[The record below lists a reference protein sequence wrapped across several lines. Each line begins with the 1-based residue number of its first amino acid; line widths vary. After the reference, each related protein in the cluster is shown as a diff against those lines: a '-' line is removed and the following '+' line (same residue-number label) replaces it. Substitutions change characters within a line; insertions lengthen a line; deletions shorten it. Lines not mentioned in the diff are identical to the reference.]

1 MISGLKRESK
11 NMKITV
17 KRAQQILQG
26 ATSKRI
32 LVVGDLMMDRFVYGT
47 VSRISPEAPVPVV
60 HVTHEKS
67 MPGGACNVA
76 SNLLALGGKAAMAG
90 VIGQDIVGKELKKQL
105 GDAGVSLTAIL
116 ENGQFPS
123 CVKTRIVAEN
133 QQVVRVDREEYL
145 KISDSEMSEF
155 CKTIELE
162 IAQADGV
169 IIEDYGKG
177 SVQQKVVDTVL
188 AAAQLKG
195 IPVGYDPKDDH
206 ILKMEGV
213 SVVTPNRKEAF
224 GSAGITE
231 GKPGDNPLEDEALRE
246 VGKVLA
252 EKWKARHTL
261 ITLGPHGM
269 LLLALGEPAR
279 HIPTRAREVF
289 DVSGAGDTVIATYVL
304 TLACG
309 ATYLEAAELSNFA
322 AGVVVGKLGTATCTQ
337 QELFDYMTSHED
349 NQ

>member
-1 MISGLKRESK
+1 
-11 NMKITV
+11 MKITV
-17 KRAQQILQG
+17 ERARDIFQE
-26 ATSKRI
+26 AKNKRI
-32 LVVGDLMMDRFVYGT
+32 LVVGDLMMDRFIYGS

-60 HVTHEKS
+60 KVSHEKA

-76 SNLLALGGKAAMAG
+76 SNLLALGGNAAMAG
-90 VIGQDIVGKELKKQL
+90 IIGEDTVGKELRQQL
-105 GDAGVSLTAIL
+105 SNSGVALGAVVETNL
-116 ENGQFPS
+116 HPS
-123 CVKTRIVAEN
+123 CVKTRIVAER

-145 KISDSEMSEF
+145 QLPNDEMSRF
-155 CKTIELE
+155 CKLIEKE
-162 IAQADGV
+162 MAQADGA

-177 SVQQKVVDTVL
+177 SVQQEVVDTAL
-188 AAAQLKG
+188 AAAERTG

-224 GSAGITE
+224 GSAGIAE
-231 GKPGDNPLEDEALRE
+231 SEPLDNPLEDLPLLE
-246 VGKVLA
+246 VGRILE

-261 ITLGPHGM
+261 VTLGPHGM
-269 LLLALGEPAR
+269 LLWNEGEDPQ

-304 TLACG
+304 ALACG
-309 ATYLEAAELSNFA
+309 ASYLEAAELSNFA

-337 QELFDYMTSHED
+337 DELIDYMTAHAEEL
-349 NQ
+349 

>member
-1 MISGLKRESK
+1 
-11 NMKITV
+11 MKITV
-17 KRAQQILQG
+17 NRAEDILRN
-26 ATSKRI
+26 AANKRI
-32 LVVGDLMMDRFVYGT
+32 LVVGDLMMDRFVYGS

-60 HVTHEKS
+60 HVSHEKS

-90 VIGQDIVGKELKKQL
+90 IVGKDGVGDDLKSQL
-105 GDAGVSLTAIL
+105 SDSGVALQAVIDTD
-116 ENGQFPS
+116 EYPT
-123 CVKTRIVAEN
+123 CVKTRIVAEQ

-145 KISDSEMSEF
+145 QISSDSLTSF
-155 CKTIELE
+155 CRLVEKEIE
-162 IAQADGV
+162 QADGI

-177 SVQQKVVDTVL
+177 SVQQEVVDTVIK
-188 AAAQLKG
+188 AAEEKE

-224 GSAGITE
+224 GSAGIAE
-231 GKPGDNPLEDEALRE
+231 GKPTANPLEDAALLE
-246 VGKVLA
+246 VGKVLD

-269 LLLALGEPAR
+269 LLLNQGDEAQ

-337 QELFDYMTSHED
+337 KELIDYMVAHANEL
-349 NQ
+349 

>member
-1 MISGLKRESK
+1 
-11 NMKITV
+11 MKITIE
-17 KRAQQILQG
+17 RAKDLLG
-26 ATSKRI
+26 SASEKRI
-32 LVVGDLMMDRFVYGT
+32 LVVGDLMMDRFVYGS

-60 HVTHEKS
+60 HVSHEKA

-76 SNLLALGGKAAMAG
+76 SNLLSLGGKAAMAG
-90 VIGQDIVGKELKKQL
+90 IVGQDAIGRELQDQL
-105 GDAGVSLTAIL
+105 SASGVTLKAVVEHDTH
-116 ENGQFPS
+116 PT
-123 CVKTRIVAEN
+123 CVKTRIVAER

-145 KISDSEMSEF
+145 TLADREMAAF
-155 CKTIELE
+155 CALVQKEIES
-162 IAQADGV
+162 ADGV

-177 SVQQKVVDTVL
+177 SVQQAVVDTVL
-188 AAAQLKG
+188 AAAEKAG

-224 GSAGITE
+224 GSAGVAE
-231 GKPGDNPLEDEALRE
+231 GRPAENPLEDQPLLE
-246 VGKVLA
+246 VGRMLQ
-252 EKWKARHTL
+252 EMWKARHTL

-269 LLLALGEPAR
+269 LLCGENEPPQ

-304 TLACG
+304 ALACG
-309 ATYLEAAELSNFA
+309 ATFTEAAELSNFA

-337 QELFDYMTSHED
+337 TELINYMKQHADEV
-349 NQ
+349 

>member
-1 MISGLKRESK
+1 
-11 NMKITV
+11 MKITIE
-17 KRAQQILQG
+17 RANELLNS
-26 ATSKRI
+26 ASNKRI
-32 LVVGDLMMDRFVYGT
+32 LVVGDLMMDRFVYGS

-60 HVTHEKS
+60 HVSHEKA

-90 VIGQDIVGKELKKQL
+90 IIGQDILGIELKGQL
-105 GDAGVSLTAIL
+105 SDSGVNLNAII
-116 ENGQFPS
+116 EHSTHPT
-123 CVKTRIVAEN
+123 CVKTRIVAEQ

-145 KISDSEMSEF
+145 TISESEMTSF
-155 CKTIELE
+155 CSLIEKE
-162 IAQADGV
+162 IKEADGV

-177 SVQQKVVDTVL
+177 SVQQAVVDTVL
-188 AAAQLKG
+188 AAAEEAG

-224 GSAGITE
+224 GSAKVPE
-231 GKPGDNPLEDEALRE
+231 GRPAENPLEDAPLLE
-246 VGKVLA
+246 VGRVLK

-269 LLLALGEPAR
+269 LLCDEAGDPQ

-304 TLACG
+304 ALACG
-309 ATYLEAAELSNFA
+309 ATFLEAAELSNFA

-337 QELFDYMTSHED
+337 AELIDYMKQHADEI
-349 NQ
+349 

>member
-1 MISGLKRESK
+1 
-11 NMKITV
+11 MKITID
-17 KRAQQILQG
+17 RAKDILNQ
-26 ATSKRI
+26 ANAKRI
-32 LVVGDLMMDRFVYGT
+32 LVVGDLMMDRFVYGS

-60 HVTHEKS
+60 KVSHEKA

-90 VIGQDIVGKELKKQL
+90 IIGEDAVGKELQQQL
-105 GDAGVSLTAIL
+105 TKAGVTLKAVVTSNLH
-116 ENGQFPS
+116 PS
-123 CVKTRIVAEN
+123 CVKTRIVAER

-145 KISDSEMSEF
+145 QLPDVEMARF
-155 CKTIELE
+155 CKLIEKE
-162 IAQADGV
+162 IAQADGA

-177 SVQQKVVDTVL
+177 SVQQEVVDTVL
-188 AAAQLKG
+188 KTAEQAG

-231 GKPGDNPLEDEALRE
+231 SEPLDNPLEDLPLLE
-246 VGKVLA
+246 VGRILE

-261 ITLGPHGM
+261 VTLGPHGM
-269 LLLALGEPAR
+269 LLWNEGEDPQ

-304 TLACG
+304 ALACG

-337 QELFDYMTSHED
+337 QELIDYMSKEL
-349 NQ
+349 

>member
-1 MISGLKRESK
+1 
-11 NMKITV
+11 MKISIQ
-17 KRAQQILQG
+17 RAQELLQC
-26 ATSKRI
+26 AECKRI

-60 HVTHEKS
+60 RVSHEKS

-76 SNLLALGGKAAMAG
+76 SNLLALGGKASMAG
-90 VIGQDIVGKELKKQL
+90 VIGKDAVGDELKGQL
-105 GDAGVSLTAIL
+105 SGNGVTLNAVI
-116 ENGQFPS
+116 ENPDQPT
-123 CVKTRIVAEN
+123 CIKTRIVAER
-133 QQVVRVDREEYL
+133 QQVVRVDREEYFQL
-145 KISDSEMSEF
+145 SEEALAEF
-155 CKTIELE
+155 CKLIEQE
-162 IAQADGV
+162 MEQADGA

-177 SVQQKVVDTVL
+177 SVQQAVVDAVI
-188 AAAQLKG
+188 AAAAKTG

-224 GSAGITE
+224 GSAGIPE
-231 GKPGDNPLEDEALRE
+231 GKPAENPLEDIALLK
-246 VGKVLA
+246 VGQILA
-252 EKWKARHTL
+252 EKWKAKHTL

-269 LLLALGEPAR
+269 LLLNEGDKPQ

-304 TLACG
+304 ALACG

-322 AGVVVGKLGTATCTQ
+322 AGVVVGKLGTATCTRK
-337 QELFDYMTSHED
+337 ELIDYMKAHAEEL
-349 NQ
+349 

>member
-1 MISGLKRESK
+1 
-11 NMKITV
+11 MKISIH
-17 KRAQQILQG
+17 RARELLQC
-26 ATSKRI
+26 AENKRI
-32 LVVGDLMMDRFVYGT
+32 LVVGDLMMDRFVYGS

-60 HVTHEKS
+60 HVSHEKS

-90 VIGQDIVGKELKKQL
+90 VVGKDAVGAELKSKL
-105 GDAGVSLTAIL
+105 TESGVSLNAL
-116 ENGQFPS
+116 VENGNHPT
-123 CVKTRIVAEN
+123 CVKTRIVAER

-145 KISDSEMSEF
+145 RISDDEMKGF
-155 CKTIELE
+155 CTLIEQE
-162 IAQADGV
+162 TAQADGV

-177 SVQQKVVDTVL
+177 SVQQAVVDTVL
-188 AAAQLKG
+188 AAAEKNG

-224 GSAGITE
+224 GSAGATE
-231 GKPGDNPLEDEALRE
+231 GAAASNPLEDSALLE
-246 VGKVLA
+246 VGRILA

-269 LLLALGEPAR
+269 LLLNEGEDAQ

-304 TLACG
+304 ALSCG

-337 QELFDYMTSHED
+337 RELIDYMTAHAEEL
-349 NQ
+349 

>member
-1 MISGLKRESK
+1 
-11 NMKITV
+11 MKITV
-17 KRAQQILQG
+17 QRAQELLCHAKNKQ
-26 ATSKRI
+26 I
-32 LVVGDLMMDRFVYGT
+32 LVVGDLMMDRFVYGS

-60 HVTHEKS
+60 HVSHEKA

-90 VIGQDIVGKELKKQL
+90 IVGQDVVGAELKGQL
-105 GDAGVSLTAIL
+105 RESGVALNAVIDT
-116 ENGQFPS
+116 ENHPT
-123 CVKTRIVAEN
+123 CVKTRIVAER

-145 KISDSEMSEF
+145 RVSASEMARF
-155 CKTIELE
+155 CQLIETE
-162 IAQADGV
+162 IAGADGV

-177 SVQQKVVDTVL
+177 SVQQAVVDTVL
-188 AAAQLKG
+188 AAAATRG

-224 GSAGITE
+224 GSAGVAE
-231 GKPGDNPLEDEALRE
+231 GKPCNNPLEDEALLE
-246 VGKVLA
+246 VGRILDA
-252 EKWKARHTL
+252 KWKARNTL

-269 LLLALGEPAR
+269 LLFNEGANPQ

-304 TLACG
+304 ALACG
-309 ATYLEAAELSNFA
+309 ATYLEAAELANFA

-337 QELFDYMTSHED
+337 QELIDYMTAHKEEIR
-349 NQ
+349 

>member
-1 MISGLKRESK
+1 
-11 NMKITV
+11 MKIRV
-17 KRAQQILQG
+17 ERAEELLG
-26 ATSKRI
+26 SASEKRI
-32 LVVGDLMMDRFVYGT
+32 LVVGDLMMDRFVYGS

-60 HVTHEKS
+60 HVSHEKA

-76 SNLLALGGKAAMAG
+76 SNLLALGGKASMAG
-90 VIGQDIVGKELKKQL
+90 IIGKDPIGRELRDQL
-105 GDAGVSLTAIL
+105 SNNGVLLNALIEHAAHPT
-116 ENGQFPS
+116 
-123 CVKTRIVAEN
+123 CVKTRIVADQ

-145 KISDSEMSEF
+145 SVSTKEMDDF
-155 CKTIELE
+155 CSRMVKE
-162 IAQADGV
+162 INCADGV

-177 SVQQKVVDTVL
+177 SVQQEVVDTIL
-188 AAAQLKG
+188 TAAQKKG
-195 IPVGYDPKDDH
+195 IPVGYDPKDGH

-224 GSAGITE
+224 GSAGVTE
-231 GKPGDNPLEDEALRE
+231 SKPADNPLEDEALLETGRI
-246 VGKVLA
+246 LD

-269 LLLALGEPAR
+269 LLLNRGEKAQ

-304 TLACG
+304 ALACG
-309 ATYLEAAELSNFA
+309 ASYLEAAELSNFA

-337 QELFDYMTSHED
+337 SELISYMKKHADEI
-349 NQ
+349 

>member
-1 MISGLKRESK
+1 
-11 NMKITV
+11 MKITIQ
-17 KRAQQILQG
+17 RAQELLKS
-26 ATSKRI
+26 ASSKRV
-32 LVVGDLMMDRFVYGT
+32 LVVGDLMMDRFVYGN

-60 HVTHEKS
+60 HVSHEKA

-76 SNLLALGGKAAMAG
+76 SNLLALGGQAAMAG
-90 VIGQDIVGKELKKQL
+90 IIGQDSVGTELKSQL
-105 GDAGVSLTAIL
+105 TDSGVSLNAVL
-116 ENGQFPS
+116 ENSQHPT
-123 CVKTRIVAEN
+123 CEKTRIVAE
-133 QQVVRVDREEYL
+133 QQQIVRVDREEYL
-145 KISDSEMSEF
+145 TISDTEMASF
-155 CKTIELE
+155 CELIEKE

-177 SVQQKVVDTVL
+177 SVQQQVVDIVL
-188 AAAQLKG
+188 AAAEKKE

-224 GSAGITE
+224 GSAGVTE
-231 GKPGDNPLEDEALRE
+231 GKPCANPLEDEALLE
-246 VGKVLA
+246 VGRVLD

-269 LLLALGEPAR
+269 LLLNQGDEAQ

-289 DVSGAGDTVIATYVL
+289 DVSGAGDTVIATYIMA
-304 TLACG
+304 LACG

-337 QELFDYMTSHED
+337 RELIDYMTSHSNEL
-349 NQ
+349 

>member
-1 MISGLKRESK
+1 
-11 NMKITV
+11 MKITV
-17 KRAQQILQG
+17 QRAQEILQG
-26 ATSKRI
+26 AANKHI
-32 LVVGDLMMDRFVYGT
+32 LVVGDLMMDRFIYGS

-60 HVTHEKS
+60 HVSHEKA

-90 VIGQDIVGKELKKQL
+90 IVGQDVIGDELKKQL
-105 GDAGVSLTAIL
+105 TASGVALNAIV
-116 ENGQFPS
+116 ETNEHPT
-123 CVKTRIVAEN
+123 CVKTRIVAER

-145 KISDSEMSEF
+145 QISEEAMASF
-155 CKTIELE
+155 CQLIEKE
-162 IAQADGV
+162 VAQADGV

-177 SVQQKVVDTVL
+177 SVQQEVVNTVIK
-188 AAAQLKG
+188 AADIKG

-224 GSAGITE
+224 GSAGIAE
-231 GKPGDNPLEDEALRE
+231 GSPSKNPLEDAALLE
-246 VGKVLA
+246 VGRILD

-269 LLLALGEPAR
+269 LLLNKGEEAQ

-309 ATYLEAAELSNFA
+309 SSYLEAAELSNFA

-337 QELFDYMTSHED
+337 QELVDYMTAHAEEL
-349 NQ
+349 

>member
-1 MISGLKRESK
+1 
-11 NMKITV
+11 MKITV
-17 KRAQQILQG
+17 QRAKEVLQS
-26 ATSKRI
+26 AANKRI
-32 LVVGDLMMDRFVYGT
+32 LVVGDLMMDRFIYGS

-60 HVTHEKS
+60 HVSHEKA

-90 VIGQDIVGKELKKQL
+90 IIGQDAVGDDLKKQL
-105 GDAGVSLTAIL
+105 TDSGVTLNAIV
-116 ENGQFPS
+116 ETGEHPT
-123 CVKTRIVAEN
+123 CVKTRIVAER

-145 KISDSEMSEF
+145 QIPTEAMTAFSRL
-155 CKTIELE
+155 IEKE
-162 IAQADGV
+162 IEEADGV

-177 SVQQKVVDTVL
+177 SVQQDVVDTVIK
-188 AAAQLKG
+188 AAELKG

-224 GSAGITE
+224 GSAGIAE
-231 GKPGDNPLEDEALRE
+231 GKPCNNPLEDQALLE
-246 VGKVLA
+246 VGRVLD

-269 LLLALGEPAR
+269 LLLNQGDEAQ

-337 QELFDYMTSHED
+337 KELIDYMVVHAEEL
-349 NQ
+349 

>member
-1 MISGLKRESK
+1 
-11 NMKITV
+11 MKITV
-17 KRAQQILQG
+17 TRAREILNS
-26 ATSKRI
+26 ASRKRI
-32 LVVGDLMMDRFVYGT
+32 LVVGDLMMDRFVYGS

-60 HVTHEKS
+60 HVSREKS

-90 VIGQDIVGKELKKQL
+90 IIGTDSVGAELKEHL
-105 GDAGVSLTAIL
+105 SSEGVSLHAVR
-116 ENGQFPS
+116 ENGDHPT
-123 CVKTRIVAEN
+123 CVKTRIVADR
-133 QQVVRVDREEYL
+133 QQVVRVDREEY
-145 KISDSEMSEF
+145 IQIDEAEMTAF
-155 CKTIELE
+155 CAVVEQEIE
-162 IAQADGV
+162 QADGV

-177 SVQQKVVDTVL
+177 SVQQQVVDTVL
-188 AAAQLKG
+188 AAAGKKS

-224 GSAGITE
+224 GSAGVAE
-231 GKPGDNPLEDEALRE
+231 GKPCDDPLSDEALLE
-246 VGKVLA
+246 VGRVLD
-252 EKWKARHTL
+252 EKWKALHTL

-269 LLLALGEPAR
+269 LLLNQGDEAQ

-304 TLACG
+304 ALACG

-337 QELFDYMTSHED
+337 QELIAYMIRHAED
-349 NQ
+349 I

>member
-1 MISGLKRESK
+1 
-11 NMKITV
+11 MKLTV
-17 KRAQQILQG
+17 KRAQEILTS
-26 ATSKRI
+26 ASSKRI

-60 HVTHEKS
+60 HVTHEKA

-76 SNLLALGGKAAMAG
+76 ANLLALGGEAAMAG
-90 VIGQDIVGKELKKQL
+90 IIGNDSIGTELKTHL
-105 GDAGVSLTAIL
+105 SNDGVSLSAVREISTH
-116 ENGQFPS
+116 PT
-123 CVKTRIVAEN
+123 CVKTRIVAES

-145 KISDSEMSEF
+145 QIDDTEMAAF
-155 CKTIELE
+155 CALIETE
-162 IAQADGV
+162 INQADGV

-177 SVQQKVVDTVL
+177 SVQQQVVDTVL
-188 AAAQLKG
+188 AAAAKNE

-206 ILKMEGV
+206 ILEMEGV

-224 GSAGITE
+224 GSAGIAE
-231 GKPGDNPLEDEALRE
+231 GKPKNNPLDDLPLLE
-246 VGKVLA
+246 VGRILD

-269 LLLALGEPAR
+269 LLLNQGHEAQ

-304 TLACG
+304 ALSCG
-309 ATYLEAAELSNFA
+309 ATYLEAAELANFA

-337 QELFDYMTSHED
+337 QELFTYMTQHTNEI
-349 NQ
+349 

>member
-1 MISGLKRESK
+1 
-11 NMKITV
+11 MKITIQ
-17 KRAQQILQG
+17 RAQDILQDAEG
-26 ATSKRI
+26 KRI
-32 LVVGDLMMDRFVYGT
+32 LVVGDLMMDRFIYGT

-60 HVTHEKS
+60 HVTHEKA

-90 VIGQDIVGKELKKQL
+90 VIGQDSIGQELLNQL
-105 GDAGVSLTAIL
+105 SASGVSLDAII
-116 ENGQFPS
+116 ETGEHPT
-123 CVKTRIVAEN
+123 CVKTRIVAER

-145 KISDSEMSEF
+145 QISAAAMTSF
-155 CKTIELE
+155 CQRIEQE
-162 IAQADGV
+162 ITLADGV

-177 SVQQKVVDTVL
+177 SVQQKVVDTIL
-188 AAAQLKG
+188 AAAAKVG

-224 GSAGITE
+224 GSAGIAE
-231 GKPGDNPLEDEALRE
+231 GKPAINPLEDDALLE
-246 VGKVLA
+246 VGRVLD
-252 EKWKARHTL
+252 EKWKAKHTL

-269 LLLALGEPAR
+269 LLLNEGENAQ

-289 DVSGAGDTVIATYVL
+289 DVSGAGDTVISTYIL
-304 TLACG
+304 SLACG
-309 ATYLEAAELSNFA
+309 ANYLEAAELSNFA

-337 QELFDYMTSHED
+337 QELIDYMSRHAEEI
-349 NQ
+349 

>member
-1 MISGLKRESK
+1 
-11 NMKITV
+11 MKITV
-17 KRAQQILQG
+17 QRAQELLQD
-26 ATSKRI
+26 TSKKKI
-32 LVVGDLMMDRFVYGT
+32 LVVGDLMMDRFVYGN

-60 HVTHEKS
+60 HVSHEKA

-76 SNLLALGGKAAMAG
+76 SNLLALGGQAAMAG
-90 VIGQDIVGKELKKQL
+90 IIGNDSVGIELKNQL
-105 GDAGVSLTAIL
+105 TASGVSLNAVL
-116 ENGQFPS
+116 ENSVHPT
-123 CVKTRIVAEN
+123 CEKTRIVADR
-133 QQVVRVDREEYL
+133 QQIVRIDREEYL
-145 KISDSEMSEF
+145 TISETEMASF
-155 CKTIELE
+155 CELIEAEVAL
-162 IAQADGV
+162 ADGV

-177 SVQQKVVDTVL
+177 SVQQQVVDTVL
-188 AAAQLKG
+188 AAAAKKN

-224 GSAGITE
+224 GSAGIAE
-231 GKPGDNPLEDEALRE
+231 GKPCTNPLEDEALLE
-246 VGKVLA
+246 VGRVLD

-269 LLLALGEPAR
+269 LLLNQGDAAQ

-289 DVSGAGDTVIATYVL
+289 DVSGAGDTVIASYIMA
-304 TLACG
+304 LACG

-337 QELFDYMTSHED
+337 LELIDYMTTHSNEG
-349 NQ
+349 

>member
-1 MISGLKRESK
+1 
-11 NMKITV
+11 MKITIQ
-17 KRAQQILQG
+17 RAQELLHS
-26 ATSKRI
+26 ASEKRV

-60 HVTHEKS
+60 KVSHEKA

-90 VIGQDIVGKELKKQL
+90 VIGTDNVGGELKQQL
-105 GDAGVSLTAIL
+105 STSGVSLDAIV
-116 ENGQFPS
+116 ESAEHPT
-123 CVKTRIVAEN
+123 CVKTRIVAER

-145 KISDSEMSEF
+145 QLSGSDMTGF
-155 CKTIELE
+155 CQLIEKE
-162 IAQADGV
+162 IESADGV

-177 SVQQKVVDTVL
+177 SVQQEVVDTVI
-188 AAAQLKG
+188 AAADKAG

-224 GSAGITE
+224 GSAGVTE
-231 GKPGDNPLEDEALRE
+231 GEAAANPLQDKALLE
-246 VGKVLA
+246 VGRILD
-252 EKWKARHTL
+252 EKWKAKHTL

-269 LLLALGEPAR
+269 LLLNRGEAAQ

-304 TLACG
+304 ALACG

-337 QELFDYMTSHED
+337 KELIDYMTAHAEEL
-349 NQ
+349 

>member
-1 MISGLKRESK
+1 MKLTVTRARELL
-11 NMKITV
+11 N
-17 KRAQQILQG
+17 G
-26 ATSKRI
+26 ATSKNI
-32 LVVGDLMMDRFVYGT
+32 LVVGDLMMDRFVYGS

-60 HVTHEKS
+60 LVSHEKA

-76 SNLLALGGKAAMAG
+76 SNLLALGSSAAMAG
-90 VIGQDIVGKELKKQL
+90 IIGKDHVGTELKRQL
-105 GDAGVSLTAIL
+105 TADGVSLNSVK
-116 ENGQFPS
+116 ENGEYPT
-123 CVKTRIVAEN
+123 CEKTRIVADR
-133 QQVVRVDREEYL
+133 QQIVRVDREEYL
-145 KISDSEMSEF
+145 KISDSEMVEF
-155 CKTIELE
+155 CALIEKE
-162 IAQADGV
+162 IEQADGV

-177 SVQQKVVDTVL
+177 SVQQPVVDTVL
-188 AAAQLKG
+188 AAADKKG

-224 GSAGITE
+224 GSAGVTE
-231 GKPGDNPLEDEALRE
+231 GKPRNNPLQDEALLE
-246 VGKVLA
+246 VGRVLD
-252 EKWKARHTL
+252 EKWKALHTL

-269 LLLALGEPAR
+269 LLLNQGNEAQ

-304 TLACG
+304 TLSCG

-337 QELFDYMTSHED
+337 QELIDYMNSHINEL
-349 NQ
+349 

>member
-1 MISGLKRESK
+1 
-11 NMKITV
+11 MKITAE
-17 KRAQQILQG
+17 RANELLG
-26 ATSKRI
+26 NASKKRI
-32 LVVGDLMMDRFVYGT
+32 LVVGDLMMDRFVYGS

-60 HVTHEKS
+60 HVSNEKS

-76 SNLLALGGKAAMAG
+76 SNLLALGGNAAMAG
-90 VIGQDIVGKELKKQL
+90 IIGRDPVGEDLKKQL
-105 GDAGVSLTAIL
+105 TDSGVTLNAIVEHATL
-116 ENGQFPS
+116 PT
-123 CVKTRIVAEN
+123 CVKTRIVAER

-145 KISDSEMSEF
+145 TISEAEMAHF
-155 CKTIELE
+155 CTHIEAE
-162 IAQADGV
+162 IAEADGV

-177 SVQQKVVDTVL
+177 SVQQAVVDTVL
-188 AAAQLKG
+188 AAAEKSG

-224 GSAGITE
+224 GSAGVTE
-231 GKPGDNPLEDEALRE
+231 GRPAENPLEDSALLE
-246 VGKVLA
+246 VGKILD

-269 LLLALGEPAR
+269 LLLNQGEAPQ

-289 DVSGAGDTVIATYVL
+289 DVSGAGDTVIASYVL
-304 TLACG
+304 ALACG

-337 QELFDYMTSHED
+337 KELIAYMNKHTE
-349 NQ
+349 QV

>member
-1 MISGLKRESK
+1 
-11 NMKITV
+11 MKITIQ
-17 KRAQQILQG
+17 RAKDLLCCAQK
-26 ATSKRI
+26 KRI
-32 LVVGDLMMDRFVYGT
+32 LVVGDLMMDRFVYGS

-60 HVTHEKS
+60 HVSHEKA

-90 VIGQDIVGKELKKQL
+90 VVGHDAVGAELKSQL
-105 GDAGVSLTAIL
+105 TESGVSLHAVIDT
-116 ENGQFPS
+116 ENHPT
-123 CVKTRIVAEN
+123 CVKTRIVAER

-145 KISDSEMSEF
+145 RISEEEMARF
-155 CKTIELE
+155 CKLIKEE
-162 IAQADGV
+162 MAKADGA

-177 SVQQKVVDTVL
+177 SVQQQVVDTVL
-188 AAAQLKG
+188 AAAEQSG

-224 GSAGITE
+224 GSAGISE
-231 GKPGDNPLEDEALRE
+231 GKPCDNPLVDTALLE
-246 VGKVLA
+246 VGRILD

-269 LLLALGEPAR
+269 LLLNQGDEPK

-304 TLACG
+304 ALACG

-322 AGVVVGKLGTATCTQ
+322 AGVVVGKLGTATCSQ
-337 QELFDYMTSHED
+337 KELIDYMTTHTEEL
-349 NQ
+349 